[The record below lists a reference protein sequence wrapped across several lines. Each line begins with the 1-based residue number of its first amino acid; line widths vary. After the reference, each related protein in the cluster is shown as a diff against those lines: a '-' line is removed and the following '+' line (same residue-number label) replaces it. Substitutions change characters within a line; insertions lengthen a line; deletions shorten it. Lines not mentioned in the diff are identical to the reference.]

1 NPSSRRSFSG
11 KAVLRFSSGSSS
23 RRWPLIEVA
32 WVSHSVDVS
41 AVMVEFILLSF
52 SSVSRKKP
60 GQDAGGG
67 GRGNGF
73 AHLPPTPEVCLL
85 LVRAVAVSSLARSPH
100 ELRVDSLGP
109 GA

>member
-1 NPSSRRSFSG
+1 MVEVCSGNRPNNPSSRRSFSG

-32 WVSHSVDVS
+32 WVSHSGDVS

-52 SSVSRKKP
+52 SFVSQKKP

-67 GRGNGF
+67 GRET
-73 AHLPPTPEVCLL
+73 ASHTCPLL
-85 LVRAVAVSSLARSPH
+85 LQSASYYFSRA
-100 ELRVDSLGP
+100 G
-109 GA
+109 